1 MLSVNSKLTP
11 TDVDRFL
18 TGKSVDLGASGYDQY
33 YGFGR
38 VNAAAAVQA
47 AKPVVVV
54 DTQPPTVSITSPTGG
69 QVSGVV
75 PIDIESSDNVGVV
88 RVELYVNGQLIAT
101 DELPPFAF
109 AWDTTGK
116 ADGSYSLRV
125 QAVDAAGNRRES
137 QPVTVTVGNDSAAPT
152 IGSFNLTDGMSL
164 SGGRQTIK
172 VSATDNQ
179 SVAKISLSIDGKEVS
194 IAYGSSL
201 RYNWNT
207 RKVASGA
214 HSVTVRVT
222 DNTGNVTTRSV
233 TVNR

>member
-1 MLSVNSKLTP
+1 
-11 TDVDRFL
+11 
-18 TGKSVDLGASGYDQY
+18 
-33 YGFGR
+33 
-38 VNAAAAVQA
+38 
-47 AKPVVVV
+47 
-54 DTQPPTVSITSPTGG
+54 
-69 QVSGVV
+69 
-75 PIDIESSDNVGVV
+75 
-88 RVELYVNGQLIAT
+88 
-101 DELPPFAF
+101 
-109 AWDTTGK
+109 
-116 ADGSYSLRV
+116 
-125 QAVDAAGNRRES
+125 VDAAGNRRES

-179 SVAKISLSIDGKEVS
+179 SVAKVSLSIDGKEVS